1 MISRK
6 LRFWETFLN
15 PVSFGEVAP
24 WPQCQGGGADLELQ
38 GRGRGAD
45 LVPRGK
51 GRGAGRG
58 LQGKVEKVDLSPDI
72 EEAVGDQFLLRKGV
86 NQEGGQIR
94 QSRKSTTRK
103 RKRNQYSEALKS

>member
-1 MISRK
+1 MISCK

-15 PVSFGEVAP
+15 PVSFREVAP

-45 LVPRGK
+45 LVPGGK

-58 LQGKVEKVDLSPDI
+58 LQGKVEKAARDKLTCNVVID
-72 EEAVGDQFLLRKGV
+72 
-86 NQEGGQIR
+86 N
-94 QSRKSTTRK
+94 
-103 RKRNQYSEALKS
+103 